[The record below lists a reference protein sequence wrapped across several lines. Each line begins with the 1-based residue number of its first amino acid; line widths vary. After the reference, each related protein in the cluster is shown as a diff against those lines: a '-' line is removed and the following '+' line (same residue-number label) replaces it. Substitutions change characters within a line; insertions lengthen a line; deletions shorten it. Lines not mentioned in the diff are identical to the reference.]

1 MSGAQVDF
9 ERLYER
15 LDAAERALEEA
26 EAAAEQRRAEILT
39 ERAQAIGLARRQ
51 IEPGTLTVMAF
62 TVAGGRYAVPFDRLD
77 QVVECAGLC
86 VLPKVPAAVLGAL
99 VVRTGI
105 VAVLDLK
112 VLLGLAERD
121 LSDLRVVLVLKD
133 GGERFGLAVEATEG
147 ALELPVK
154 ALRPAP
160 PGPYTG
166 LADDGLLVLDVPRLG
181 HAAA

>member
-1 MSGAQVDF
+1 MSAANVDF
-9 ERLYER
+9 AELYAR
-15 LDAAERALEEA
+15 LDAAERALEQSE
-26 EAAAEQRRAEILT
+26 EAAERRRAEILQ
-39 ERAQAIGLARRQ
+39 ERALAIGQSRRQ
-51 IEPGTLTVMAF
+51 AEPGTLAVMSF
-62 TVAGGRYAVPFDRLD
+62 TVAGARYAVPFDRLD

-86 VLPKVPAAVLGAL
+86 GLPKVPEAVLGAL

-105 VAVLDLK
+105 VAVLDPK

-147 ALELPVK
+147 ALELPLK
-154 ALRPAP
+154 SLKAP
-160 PGPYTG
+160 PAGPYTG

-181 HAAA
+181 AAAA